1 MQSPEPHLVL
11 LHADNYPADYVAD
24 FTNTVRADGLELSVQ
39 SRPSGMVF
47 AAIEWL
53 MPTAIVA
60 YLAKPYFES
69 FLKEMGKDHY
79 GLVKEGLKKIYARVA
94 GPKAPEVSLV
104 STAGKVKKEQPY
116 SLFFSVIFEGP
127 DGSRFK
133 LLIPR
138 PVTEIEYGLAINAFL
153 DFADRLHSKEL
164 DEQFAMALKA
174 IPNPGRTLLVVY
186 DVSAKQI
193 KPIDPLAGHRPRS

>member
-1 MQSPEPHLVL
+1 MQLPEPHLVL
-11 LHADNYPADYVAD
+11 LHVDSFPAEYVAD
-24 FTNTVRADGLELSVQ
+24 FTDTVRADGLELLVQ
-39 SRPSGMVF
+39 SRPTGTPF
-47 AAIEWL
+47 AAIEWM

-79 GLVKEGLKKIYARVA
+79 GLLKVGLKNIYARVA

-104 STAGKVKKEQPY
+104 SSAGKIDKEQPY
-116 SLFFSVIFEGP
+116 SLFFSVVFEGP
-127 DGSRFK
+127 NGNRFK

-138 PVTEIEYGLAINAFL
+138 PITETEYDLAINAFL
-153 DFADRLHSKEL
+153 DFADRLHSKGL
-164 DEQFAMALKA
+164 DEQFAEALKA

-186 DVSAKQI
+186 DVAEKHI
-193 KPIDPLAGHRPRS
+193 KPIDPLLRHRR

>member
-1 MQSPEPHLVL
+1 MQPPEPHVVL
-11 LHADNYPADYVAD
+11 LHVEKFPAEYVAD
-24 FTNTVRADGLELSVQ
+24 FTDTVRADGLELLVQ
-39 SRPSGMVF
+39 SRPSGAPF

-79 GLVKEGLKKIYARVA
+79 GLVKQGLKKIYARVA
-94 GPKAPEVSLV
+94 GPRAPEVSLV
-104 STAGKVKKEQPY
+104 SSAGKVDREQPY
-116 SLFFSVIFEGP
+116 SLFFSVVIEGP

-138 PVTEIEYGLAINAFL
+138 PITETEYDLAIGAFL
-153 DFADRLHSKEL
+153 DFADRLHSKGL
-164 DEQFAMALKA
+164 DEQFAVALSA
-174 IPNPGRTLLVVY
+174 IPNPGRTILVVY
-186 DVSAKQI
+186 DVAAKHV
-193 KPIDPLAGHRPRS
+193 KPIDPLARHRR